1 MRTTLRKV
9 GNSQGVLIPAA
20 LIAECQIQGAVDMIV
35 EAGKLVITPVRAP
48 RSGWFDGYQAEQD
61 EDAWE
66 GLPVDAD
73 CGEWEW

>member
-20 LIAECQIQGAVDMIV
+20 LLAECQLQGAVDMTV
-35 EAGKLVITPVRAP
+35 EAGRLVITPARAP
-48 RSGWFDGYQAEQD
+48 RQGWFEDYQAEHD

-66 GLPVDAD
+66 GLAVEAD